1 MFLPK
6 NTTSR
11 LQPLDAGIIRN
22 FKVRYRKSLVKYVLS
37 RINDNA
43 SAAETVQDV
52 SILMAIRWVQ
62 RAWKD
67 VTPSTVKRCFEKF
80 SFREGDD
87 ELIEDVDVDE
97 EFSALVK
104 ELSSDVS
111 PDEYVDFDAELAT
124 AEPGIKIVILG
135 WRQKA
140 RAECIDSVINSAFR
154 QVVISDESED
164 EVEVDKNERG
174 PNLKKL
180 SKC

>member
-1 MFLPK
+1 MFLLK

-11 LQPLDAGIIRN
+11 LQPLDAGIIQN
-22 FKVRYRKSLVKYVLS
+22 FKVKYRKSLVKDVLS

-43 SAAETVQDV
+43 SVAEIVQDV
-52 SILMAIRWVQ
+52 NIIMAIQWVQ

-67 VTPSTVKRCFEKF
+67 VTPLTVKRCFEKSGF
-80 SFREGDD
+80 SEGDD
-87 ELIEDVDVDE
+87 ELMEDVDVDE

-124 AEPGIKIVILG
+124 AESGIKIDTLG

-140 RAECIDSVINSAFR
+140 R
-154 QVVISDESED
+154 
-164 EVEVDKNERG
+164 DKCNR
-174 PNLKKL
+174 
-180 SKC
+180 